1 MNSFS
6 VILALIFICSFSE
19 AQIVTPNLDKVVN
32 LHTVDE
38 DILIDGVIDPIWSQ
52 ADSAISF
59 FQLQPYF
66 NQPPSVKTIA
76 KVLTTNEALYCLM
89 ICFEEAGKI
98 QQTTGMLDQ
107 FSGDIVSIMLD
118 TFGDNKTAYKFAVTA
133 SGGRAD
139 SRLLDDARN
148 RDYSWD
154 GIWFAESKIYDWGY
168 VVEIQIPY
176 KSIQYDETLTE
187 WGIDFDRWFGYNS
200 EDIYWCEYEQ
210 NEGQRISKF
219 GTLLLNDFKP
229 LVKGLNLEIYP
240 VAIGKLNYSGNEKY
254 DFDPAI
260 GIDLLYNPSQKL
272 KFLLTVNPD
281 FAQIEADPF
290 TFNISRYE
298 TFFSE
303 RRPFF
308 TEGSEVFNASGRQN
322 NTGFYRPLELFY
334 SRRIGKKLPGGKEV
348 PLNFG
353 TKAFGRIGDWEYGGF
368 ISMTG
373 ETDYSFEGQNISEPK
388 SIFGSARI
396 KKQIFQNS
404 TIGVLFVGKKNQ
416 DNIYGVID
424 IDGALRESTWQ
435 LSYQFARSIKN
446 EEGDFAGSA
455 GFTMFGENWINLAR
469 VRFVGNDFDINE
481 VGFVPWR
488 GTTEFAAITGPSWY
502 FDEGYI
508 RQILFYGGFAG
519 NYEKIDAYTDMQGIV
534 GFNIQFRDNWGYE
547 ITFGK
552 GKTKDA
558 GKTFSSYDLNFS
570 SWFNIS
576 PVWNG
581 NLWGGY
587 SKTYNFSRDFLAFYA
602 FTGASI
608 AWDALNV
615 LNLGSDINIY
625 VEGNP
630 EGSVE
635 DITYNMRPYAALTPF
650 NNFSL
655 RIYVDNVYVR
665 STDKLESIIFGLLFS
680 YNFSP
685 KSWIYFAF
693 NEFRDRS
700 IQFDF
705 QGNSLPVKL
714 HVTDRA
720 AVIKI
725 KYLYYF

>member
-1 MNSFS
+1 MIFFSVLLVFIFIYSFS
-6 VILALIFICSFSE
+6 K
-19 AQIVTPNLDKVVN
+19 AQIVTPNLDKAVN

-38 DILIDGVIDPIWSQ
+38 DILIDGVIDPIWGQ
-52 ADSAISF
+52 ADSAINF

-66 NQPPSVKTIA
+66 NQTPSVKTVA
-76 KVLTTNEALYCLM
+76 KVLTTNDALYCLM
-89 ICFEEAGKI
+89 ICFEELGKI

-229 LVKGLNLEIYP
+229 QVKGLNLEIYP
-240 VAIGKLNYSGNEKY
+240 VAIGKLNYIGNEKY
-254 DFDPAI
+254 DFDPDI
-260 GIDLLYNPSQKL
+260 GLDVLYNPSQKL

-334 SRRIGKKLPGGKEV
+334 SRRIGKKLPGGNEV
-348 PLNFG
+348 PLTFG
-353 TKAFGRIGDWEYGGF
+353 TKAFGRFGDWEYGGF
-368 ISMTG
+368 VSMTG
-373 ETDYSFEGQNISEPK
+373 ETDYSIEGQNITEPK

-435 LSYQFARSIKN
+435 LAYQLARSIKN
-446 EEGDFAGSA
+446 EQGDFAGST
-455 GFTMFGENWINLAR
+455 GFTMFGENWMNLAR
-469 VRFVGNDFDINE
+469 VRYVGNNFDINE
-481 VGFVPWR
+481 VGFVPWQ
-488 GTTEFAAITGPSWY
+488 GTTEFAGISGPSWY
-502 FDEGYI
+502 FDDGYI
-508 RQILFYGGFAG
+508 RQILLYGGIAG
-519 NYEKIDAYTDMQGIV
+519 NYEKIDAYTDLQAII
-534 GFNIQFRDNWGYE
+534 GFNMQFRDNWGYE

-558 GKTFSSYDLNFS
+558 GKTFSSYDLNIS
-570 SWFNIS
+570 SWYNIS

-587 SKTYNFSRDFLAFYA
+587 SKTYNFSRDYLAFYA

-615 LNLGSDINIY
+615 LNLGSDINVYI
-625 VEGNP
+625 EGNP
-630 EGSVE
+630 DGLVE
-635 DITYNMRPYAALTPF
+635 DVTYNMRPYAALTPF

-655 RIYVDNVYVR
+655 RIYVDNVFVK

-700 IQFDF
+700 LQFDI
-705 QGNSLPVKL
+705 QGNSLPLKL